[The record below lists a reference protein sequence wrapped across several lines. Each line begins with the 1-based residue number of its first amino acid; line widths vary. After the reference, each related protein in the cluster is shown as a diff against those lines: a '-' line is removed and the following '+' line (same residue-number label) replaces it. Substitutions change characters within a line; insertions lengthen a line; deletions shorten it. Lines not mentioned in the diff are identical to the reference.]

1 VENLEKK
8 TKAELIQ
15 QIEAMRGANSILE
28 GDLKE
33 IKSDLEE
40 ARKKLKKAE
49 SVATVTTDNNPAITA
64 ELGEA
69 KKTIAELRDI
79 IKMSCNDHCPHHG
92 NPDSCRNCEINKR
105 MNAAIA

>member
-1 VENLEKK
+1 MENLEKK

-33 IKSDLEE
+33 MKSDLEE

-49 SVATVTTDNNPAITA
+49 SGATVTTDNPAIMA

-69 KKTIAELRDI
+69 KKTITELRDI

-92 NPDSCRNCEINKR
+92 NPDACRNCEINKR